1 MARGGRR
8 SDTLVEDVEELEDEA
23 VGEWE
28 AQLLAYEAEKAIEDK
43 LVSFGPGFTVLKR
56 EVAKEERALSQEVRK
71 AAKALEKIEQGFE
84 EKQDLKKGGLFLFG
98 DLFSGGGF

>member
-1 MARGGRR
+1 MASRCRWWRTWRSWRTRR
-8 SDTLVEDVEELEDEA
+8 W
-23 VGEWE
+23 GE
-28 AQLLAYEAEKAIEDK
+28 AQLLAYEAEKAVEDK
-43 LVSFGPGFTVLKR
+43 LVSFGPGFAVLKR

-84 EKQDLKKGGLFLFG
+84 EKQDLKKGGFFLFG

>member
-23 VGEWE
+23 VGE

>member
-23 VGEWE
+23 VGE

-56 EVAKEERALSQEVRK
+56 EVAKEERLHQRV
-71 AAKALEKIEQGFE
+71 
-84 EKQDLKKGGLFLFG
+84 
-98 DLFSGGGF
+98 